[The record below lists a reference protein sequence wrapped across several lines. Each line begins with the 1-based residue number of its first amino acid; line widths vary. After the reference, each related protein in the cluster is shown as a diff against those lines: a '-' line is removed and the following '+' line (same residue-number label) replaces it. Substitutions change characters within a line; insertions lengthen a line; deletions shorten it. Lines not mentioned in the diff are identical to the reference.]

1 MQGVLA
7 AKLTFGYYGNVMQIL
22 QNHEVLFNN
31 MAIECGRYEKRQ
43 IFFGIQKW
51 KPLPLRYADGK
62 NGKIQFLM
70 ARFILNI
77 SVIILLV
84 LIRTSV

>member
-43 IFFGIQKW
+43 IFLEF
-51 KPLPLRYADGK
+51 K
-62 NGKIQFLM
+62 NGSLYLCDMPPVKTAKF
-70 ARFILNI
+70 N
-77 SVIILLV
+77 S
-84 LIRTSV
+84 

>member
-1 MQGVLA
+1 MQGVVA

-43 IFFGIQKW
+43 NFFWNSKMEAFTFAIC
-51 KPLPLRYADGK
+51 R
-62 NGKIQFLM
+62 
-70 ARFILNI
+70 R
-77 SVIILLV
+77 
-84 LIRTSV
+84 

>member
-1 MQGVLA
+1 MKKG
-7 AKLTFGYYGNVMQIL
+7 K
-22 QNHEVLFNN
+22 
-31 MAIECGRYEKRQ
+31 

-51 KPLPLRYADGK
+51 KPLPLRYAAGK

-84 LIRTSV
+84 LIRQPV